1 MADGDR
7 RGENVGRDVDGRFG
21 SSRSASLEK
30 CGLFPQ
36 SCQSLT
42 PQHLNYNIIIQN
54 MYVHTIIRNFIRN
67 RKYLHLAEIDPKQS
81 QEFGHHYDL
90 NPDYILSKLL

>member
-1 MADGDR
+1 
-7 RGENVGRDVDGRFG
+7 
-21 SSRSASLEK
+21 
-30 CGLFPQ
+30 
-36 SCQSLT
+36 
-42 PQHLNYNIIIQN
+42 
-54 MYVHTIIRNFIRN
+54 MYVHTIIKNFIRN